1 MQSHAGSAAPSE
13 PSESAYDRTVV
24 SRDEQPRALI
34 ELDAVVKKFGSQR
47 VLDGIDFAVP
57 ARAITALLGPSGA
70 GKTVTIKHIVGLLKP
85 DDGIV
90 RVRGQNLATIS
101 EEQLYEVRRGMSV
114 VLQGALPFTCGLF
127 YSLNVYE
134 NVAYGLRERK
144 NWSEEQIDRVTRDA
158 LRTVGLHNHAE
169 RMPQDLSGGEAK
181 RTALARAL
189 ALESGIFIV
198 DDLDAGLDD
207 VRLRLLCE
215 IIREAQEDTDAT
227 VLVTTHDM
235 KVAADLADYVAV
247 IHEGRIVASGEAD
260 AVLGSEEPF
269 VRQFVTG
276 ATSGPLQLRD
286 T

>member
-1 MQSHAGSAAPSE
+1 MQPSA
-13 PSESAYDRTVV
+13 V
-24 SRDEQPRALI
+24 I
-34 ELDAVVKKFGSQR
+34 ELDAVVKEFGSQR
-47 VLDGIDFAVP
+47 VLDEVDLAVP
-57 ARAITALLGPSGA
+57 AGAITALLGPSGA
-70 GKTVTIKHIVGLLKP
+70 GKTVTIKHILGLLKP
-85 DDGIV
+85 DDGVV
-90 RVRGQNLATIS
+90 RVQGQDLAAIS
-101 EEQLYEVRRGMSV
+101 EAELYKIRRGMSV

-127 YSLNVYE
+127 YSLSVYE

-144 NWSEEQIDRVTRDA
+144 NWSEERIDRVTRDA
-158 LRTVGLHNHAE
+158 LRMVGLHDHAE
-169 RMPQDLSGGEAK
+169 RMPEDLSGGEAK

-207 VRLRLLCE
+207 VRLALLCE

-247 IHEGRIVASGEAD
+247 IHEGRIVASGDAD
-260 AVLGSEEPF
+260 TVLGSKEPF
-269 VRQFVTG
+269 VRQFVSG
-276 ATSGPLQLRD
+276 ASSGPLQLRD